1 MMLKSKNVFS
11 FEAWFNVDDL
21 RSDDVDEQ
29 IVAEEQKKNILSML
43 HQILTPFMLRRL
55 KVGSYIVP
63 NVNNNCIVHNAL
75 LYCIFAVSKVKS
87 SWGTIL
93 FFGQADVELLVPPKR
108 EVLVYAPLS
117 EKQEE
122 LYKMTVDKTILSWVV
137 AKKVMMSWLLISEY

>member
-1 MMLKSKNVFS
+1 MMLKSKNVYS

-63 NVNNNCIVHNAL
+63 SVINDCIGHDAF
-75 LYCIFAVSKVKS
+75 LYFCSKQSQK
-87 SWGTIL
+87 
-93 FFGQADVELLVPPKR
+93 
-108 EVLVYAPLS
+108 
-117 EKQEE
+117 
-122 LYKMTVDKTILSWVV
+122 VV
-137 AKKVMMSWLLISEY
+137 TE